1 MNFKRM
7 VTGKQRN
14 VYIMFTQNFKRQ
26 KKAYKNQEKALLN
39 NAQLS
44 RSADEYLIRFFFS
57 EAFPVLH

>member
-1 MNFKRM
+1 M
-7 VTGKQRN
+7 VTAKQRN
-14 VYIMFTQNFKRQ
+14 VYIMLAQNFNRQ

-44 RSADEYLIRFFFS
+44 RSAHEYFIPFFFS